1 MPISRFIGCVAVT
14 TSMKALT
21 FDTRSA
27 IAKECINR
35 VRFMIEIMNKMRF
48 TKVKYEDI
56 EYVKKSGLWSCW
68 PAGGPRPASRPS
80 SSGKKKKK
88 FSKF

>member
-1 MPISRFIGCVAVT
+1 MIKIQFFLYKYIFRFIGCVAVT

-35 VRFMIEIMNKMRF
+35 VRLI
-48 TKVKYEDI
+48 D
-56 EYVKKSGLWSCW
+56 
-68 PAGGPRPASRPS
+68 
-80 SSGKKKKK
+80 
-88 FSKF
+88 

>member
-1 MPISRFIGCVAVT
+1 MAVT

-35 VRFMIEIMNKMRF
+35 VRLETMKRIGGLARNDKTLCWNVLLADEGSDHQVCGAAGLREDRGRAADRQVQVTAV
-48 TKVKYEDI
+48 TK
-56 EYVKKSGLWSCW
+56 
-68 PAGGPRPASRPS
+68 
-80 SSGKKKKK
+80 
-88 FSKF
+88 

>member
-1 MPISRFIGCVAVT
+1 MAVT

-35 VRFMIEIMNKMRF
+35 VRFTIEIMNKMRF
-48 TKVKYEDI
+48 TKVKDN
-56 EYVKKSGLWSCW
+56 EYVKIRFVELLACGRTE
-68 PAGGPRPASRPS
+68 AGQPTV
-80 SSGKKKKK
+80 K
-88 FSKF
+88 FR

>member
-1 MPISRFIGCVAVT
+1 MIETKYETSDIQIHFLRFIGCVAVT

-35 VRFMIEIMNKMRF
+35 VRPIDKRIKTE
-48 TKVKYEDI
+48 
-56 EYVKKSGLWSCW
+56 
-68 PAGGPRPASRPS
+68 
-80 SSGKKKKK
+80 
-88 FSKF
+88 

>member
-1 MPISRFIGCVAVT
+1 MAVT

-35 VRFMIEIMNKMRF
+35 VRFTIEIMNKMRF
-48 TKVKYEDI
+48 TKVKYEDN
-56 EYVKKSGLWSCW
+56 EHVKIRFVELLACGRTE
-68 PAGGPRPASRPS
+68 AGQPTV
-80 SSGKKKKK
+80 K
-88 FSKF
+88 FR

>member
-1 MPISRFIGCVAVT
+1 MAVT

-35 VRFMIEIMNKMRF
+35 VRFTIEIMNKMRF
-48 TKVKYEDI
+48 TKVKYEDK
-56 EYVKKSGLWSCW
+56 EYVKKIRFVELLACGRTE
-68 PAGGPRPASRPS
+68 AGQPTV
-80 SSGKKKKK
+80 K
-88 FSKF
+88 FR

>member
-35 VRFMIEIMNKMRF
+35 VRFIVEIMNNMRF
-48 TKVKYEDI
+48 TKVKDNED
-56 EYVKKSGLWSCW
+56 VKIRFVELLACGRTE
-68 PAGGPRPASRPS
+68 AGQPTV
-80 SSGKKKKK
+80 K
-88 FSKF
+88 FR

>member
-1 MPISRFIGCVAVT
+1 MKTKHFTIVRFIGCVAVT

-35 VRFMIEIMNKMRF
+35 VRLI
-48 TKVKYEDI
+48 D
-56 EYVKKSGLWSCW
+56 
-68 PAGGPRPASRPS
+68 
-80 SSGKKKKK
+80 
-88 FSKF
+88 

>member
-35 VRFMIEIMNKMRF
+35 VRFTMEIMNKMRF
-48 TKVKYEDI
+48 TKAKDNEYAKIRFVELLACGRTEAGQPTVKF
-56 EYVKKSGLWSCW
+56 
-68 PAGGPRPASRPS
+68 R
-80 SSGKKKKK
+80 
-88 FSKF
+88 